1 MISYNFISYRT
12 FYKNRHYMRER
23 YKTMT
28 YYEKLSLKRYLYSIT
43 IIKTQHKDLIW
54 EYLNEPIGSEYYVS
68 NNRLRENY
76 MRAKI

>member
-1 MISYNFISYRT
+1 MVHYGFVSYRT
-12 FYKNRHYMRER
+12 FYKNRKYFREK

-28 YYEKLSLKRYLYSIT
+28 YREKLALKHYLYSIT
-43 IIKTQHKDLIW
+43 IITTMHKDLIW

-68 NNRLRENY
+68 NSQLGRQY

>member
-12 FYKNRHYMRER
+12 FYKNRHYMREK
-23 YKTMT
+23 YKTMS
-28 YYEKLSLKRYLYSIT
+28 YYQKLSLKRYLYSIT
-43 IIKTQHKDLIW
+43 IITTPHKDLIW
-54 EYLNEPIGSEYYVS
+54 EYLNEPLGSEYYVS